1 MPYHRSI
8 VRIRRRESNDRSFN
22 CCLGVVCY
30 ILLNLM
36 LQNYVIALIVVN
48 GIVVLA
54 ISATGLV
61 ILYEKYK
68 NENIENIEN
77 IEYPPIEAQVIE
89 YDSSIVDMENIT
101 VVVAVPINE

>member
-68 NENIENIEN
+68 TENIEN

>member
-68 NENIENIEN
+68 TENIEH
-77 IEYPPIEAQVIE
+77 PPIEAQVIE

>member
-8 VRIRRRESNDRSFN
+8 VRINRSENNKQCFN

-68 NENIENIEN
+68 TENIENIEH
-77 IEYPPIEAQVIE
+77 PPIEAQVIE
-89 YDSSIVDMENIT
+89 YDSSFADMEDII
-101 VVVAVPINE
+101 VAVAVPVNE